1 MPVNTISAVYV
12 NMDNARLMTHLAKM
26 KSVFAEAQH
35 VINGLQK
42 NQTCSAQSLEK
53 NFIKSDLCEKTF
65 SLIQHVNRFQES
77 LNDLDETL
85 KDYKV
90 INRNHEELTEKL
102 VQKVV
107 ETTKNELRKIIPQP
121 EENGK
126 PKKQIVSH
134 EKQVLIIDDIEKKD
148 IENNKSFSS
157 ALKENLSDKLQKIP
171 ITKSTISREGKAIL
185 VFPTPE
191 SCAKAKESLKT
202 VYNVKNSDR
211 KPTIIQ
217 PRLKIHN
224 LDPKLIQYD
233 KNELRNKIVSKNE
246 ALENAT
252 DDEFMITFIDKKQY
266 FAIAKVSPD
275 VHKKLTNNG
284 RVYIE
289 LWSNRVSDHFNPV
302 QCFQCQSF
310 NHISTSSVCIVKDKP
325 QELTCLYCSKNHK
338 SSQCPSKKDRNAHK
352 CANCHRSDISSI
364 KNGAS
369 THTSASKMCPIYI
382 KEVERLKKFTCYDQL
397 LFSNSKNSLKP
408 I

>member
-1 MPVNTISAVYV
+1 ME
-12 NMDNARLMTHLAKM
+12 NARLMTHLARM
-26 KSVFAEAQH
+26 KSAFAEAQH
-35 VINGLQK
+35 VINGFFSSEQRNQK
-42 NQTCSAQSLEK
+42 FSVQSLEK
-53 NFIKSDLCEKTF
+53 NFTKGDLCEKTF

-77 LNDLDETL
+77 LKDLDETL

-102 VQKVV
+102 LQKVV
-107 ETTKNELRKIIPQP
+107 ETTKTEFMKLIPQP

-126 PKKQIVSH
+126 PKKQIVSQ

-148 IENNKSFSS
+148 IENNKSFSN
-157 ALKENLSDKLQKIP
+157 ALKKNLSDKLQKIP
-171 ITKSTISREGKAIL
+171 VTKSTVSREGKAIL

-191 SCAKAKESLKT
+191 SCALAKESLKT

-246 ALENAT
+246 ALENTT

-275 VHKKLTNNG
+275 VHRKLTNNG

-310 NHISTSSVCIVKDKP
+310 NHISTSSVCVVKDKP
-325 QELTCLYCSKNHK
+325 QELTCLYCSKSHK
-338 SSQCPSKKDRNAHK
+338 SSQCPSKKDKSAHK

-369 THTSASKMCPIYI
+369 NHTSASKTCPIYI
-382 KEVERLKKFTCYDQL
+382 KEVERLKQNTCYDQL
-397 LFSNSKNSLKP
+397 LFSNSKNPLKP
-408 I
+408 M

>member
-1 MPVNTISAVYV
+1 MENG
-12 NMDNARLMTHLAKM
+12 RLMTHLARM
-26 KSVFAEAQH
+26 KSAFAEAQH
-35 VINGLQK
+35 VINDCFSSQQK
-42 NQTCSAQSLEK
+42 KQTFGAESLEK
-53 NFIKSDLCEKTF
+53 NFNKFELCEKTF
-65 SLIQHVNRFQES
+65 TLMQHVGRFQDS
-77 LNDLDETL
+77 LQDLEDTL

-107 ETTKNELRKIIPQP
+107 ETTKNELLKFIPQP
-121 EENGK
+121 EENSK
-126 PKKQIVSH
+126 PKKHIVSQ
-134 EKQVLIIDDIEKKD
+134 EKQVLIINDIEKKD
-148 IENNKSFSS
+148 IENNKSFSN

-171 ITKSTISREGKAIL
+171 VMKSTVNREGKAIL
-185 VFPTPE
+185 IFPTPE
-191 SCAKAKESLKT
+191 TCAQAKESLKT
-202 VYNVKNSDR
+202 AYNVKNSDR

-224 LDPKLIQYD
+224 LDPQLTQYD
-233 KNELRNKIVSKNE
+233 KKELRNKIVSKNE

-310 NHISTSSVCIVKDKP
+310 NHISTSSVCVVKDKP
-325 QELTCLYCSKNHK
+325 QELTCLYCSKSHK

-352 CANCHRSDISSI
+352 CANCHRSDNSSI
-364 KNGAS
+364 KNAAG
-369 THTSASKMCPIYI
+369 THTSTSKTCPTIYI
-382 KEVERLKKFTCYDQL
+382 NEVERLKQITCYDQL
-397 LFSNSKNSLKP
+397 LFSNSKNPLKP